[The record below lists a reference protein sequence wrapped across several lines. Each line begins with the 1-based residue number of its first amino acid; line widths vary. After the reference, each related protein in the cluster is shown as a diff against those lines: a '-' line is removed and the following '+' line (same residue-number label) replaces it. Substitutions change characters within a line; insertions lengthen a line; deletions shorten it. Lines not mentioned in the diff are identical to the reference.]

1 MEHRWIICCNIG
13 QMGDP
18 AKVNDKIGTV
28 YFVSFCGL
36 CAVVK
41 IAGKTNMM
49 LTLPGKL
56 RVTQR

>member
-1 MEHRWIICCNIG
+1 
-13 QMGDP
+13 MGDP

-36 CAVVK
+36 YAVVK